1 MQRKPKVLS
10 IAGFDPSGGAGIV
23 SDVKTF
29 EAHNTYGLSVCS
41 AITAQN
47 EADFIDVKW
56 LSIEDIVKQI
66 NPLTSYY
73 EFEVVKIGLIQDIN
87 VLEGLVNHLSSE
99 IENCKIIWDPILSSS
114 SGYLFHQNIS
124 YKQLENICNQLYLIT
139 PNYNE
144 ANQLSPEDNAESTS
158 TMLSHCCSVL
168 LKGGHT
174 KSPTTKD
181 FLYVNGEVSSVFEG
195 SRRIYD
201 KHGTGCVLSAS
212 IAANL
217 AKGNSLIE
225 SCRLAKT
232 YIHKFLE
239 SNKSKIGYHNY
250 ELTS

>member
-1 MQRKPKVLS
+1 MQSKPKVLS

-29 EAHNTYGLSVCS
+29 EAHDTYGLSVCS
-41 AITAQN
+41 AITSQN
-47 EADFIDVKW
+47 EIDFFDVKW
-56 LSIEDIVKQI
+56 LSLEEILNQI
-66 NPLTSYY
+66 NPLASYY
-73 EFEVVKIGLIQDIN
+73 NFEIIKIGLIQDIN
-87 VLEGLVNHLSSE
+87 VLGELINHLSSL
-99 IENCKIIWDPILSSS
+99 IENCKIIWDPILSST

-144 ANQLSPEDNAESTS
+144 AGQLGTEDNAESTS

-181 FLYVNGEVSSVFEG
+181 VLYANGKASSVFEG

-217 AKGNSLIE
+217 AKGYSLIE
-225 SCRLAKT
+225 SCSLAKA